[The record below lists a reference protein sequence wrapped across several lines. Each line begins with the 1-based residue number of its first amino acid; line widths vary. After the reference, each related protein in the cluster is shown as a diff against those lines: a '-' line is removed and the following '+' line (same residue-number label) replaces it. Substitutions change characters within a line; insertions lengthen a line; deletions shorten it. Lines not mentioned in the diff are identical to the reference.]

1 MAFCTKC
8 GQSNQQGARFC
19 NSCGAIL
26 LGATVRSESS
36 KQTAVSAPRRAE
48 PATVLP
54 RPQIVVV
61 QSGIKSSG
69 LAAVLSFFW
78 SGLGQVYLGKMG
90 LGIALMLAQP
100 AMTLLGLGLTTRGSF
115 RDERCVRARRHVPDR
130 RNCDMDLRHDQR
142 LPHNR
147 ANERARPSA
156 LLSARHGWIRMMAFA
171 TWIIAFAAVAN
182 VFVYWRISQQTKE
195 QITLTKEQIDLTRK
209 LFLESHKPELS
220 VAIGDCEYSEPDG
233 IFEGR
238 IMLANHGAR

>member
-100 AMTLLGLGLTTRGSF
+100 AMTLLGLGLTTRGMLFETSDAF
-115 RDERCVRARRHVPDR
+115 VLGVMFLIVATAIWIFGMTNAYRTTERMNEH
-130 RNCDMDLRHDQR
+130 DLAH
-142 LPHNR
+142 
-147 ANERARPSA
+147 
-156 LLSARHGWIRMMAFA
+156 
-171 TWIIAFAAVAN
+171 
-182 VFVYWRISQQTKE
+182 Y
-195 QITLTKEQIDLTRK
+195 
-209 LFLESHKPELS
+209 
-220 VAIGDCEYSEPDG
+220 
-233 IFEGR
+233 
-238 IMLANHGAR
+238 